1 MIVRVIEASPYVD
14 AGEMEKMGGEDRS
27 GEPSIYSRSVSARIK
42 TNIRQEWERQKHIH
56 GRTQEHL
63 ALHLGISQGAV
74 SKLLNDQSG
83 HPWTVDKIELFA
95 SFCEVPLAEL
105 IGDSSLIGHFNGWN
119 GETVPPSTR
128 LINEARSAL
137 ERFVEE
143 QDAVLDDAKLHRL
156 AGRLAVRVEGT
167 DRSPKSYN
175 TEIMKLLI
183 AEI

>member
-1 MIVRVIEASPYVD
+1 M
-14 AGEMEKMGGEDRS
+14 
-27 GEPSIYSRSVSARIK
+27 
-42 TNIRQEWERQKHIH
+42 
-56 GRTQEHL
+56 
-63 ALHLGISQGAV
+63 
-74 SKLLNDQSG
+74 
-83 HPWTVDKIELFA
+83 
-95 SFCEVPLAEL
+95 PLAEL
-105 IGDSSLIGHFNGWN
+105 LGDSSLIGHFNGWN

-167 DRSPKSYN
+167 NRSPKSYN